1 MILSYFV
8 TSELRT
14 IDVPLLKATFVHY
27 VWLQLNAVQ
36 FFLADWNA
44 GRNAAVWLFVFMR
57 SVDVWFTCML
67 CSQTVTFTKVFI

>member
-36 FFLADWNA
+36 FFLA
-44 GRNAAVWLFVFMR
+44 
-57 SVDVWFTCML
+57 
-67 CSQTVTFTKVFI
+67 